1 MAAERERGAGEVE
14 EERSCLPGSEC
25 EVVGSSGVKM
35 EPVCVLL
42 THLLL
47 RPKEST

>member
-1 MAAERERGAGEVE
+1 MAAEREREVDEVE
-14 EERSCLPGSEC
+14 EGESCLPGSEC